1 MKNIEKGPNVL
12 VYGTFDL
19 LHSGHFNLLYKAHKL
34 GNVFVALRPQ
44 KEVLLV
50 KNMMTY
56 QDDETR
62 KKNIE
67 KIVFIKKVD
76 IAPWDVE
83 NTVKLCK
90 KYNIDYI
97 VAGTD
102 HLDSPIHKESERLSG
117 AKVIFFDRTQDISS
131 TELREN
137 LNKKSKQ

>member
-44 KEVLLV
+44 EEVLKV
-50 KNMMTY
+50 KKMMTH

-67 KIVFIKKVD
+67 KIIFIRNVD
-76 IAPWDVE
+76 IAPWDIK
-83 NTVKLCK
+83 NTVRLCK
-90 KYNIDYI
+90 KHDIDYI

-102 HLDSPIHKESERLSG
+102 HLDSPIHKESEKLSG
-117 AKVIFFDRTQDISS
+117 AKVIFFDRTEGISS
-131 TELREN
+131 TELREK
-137 LNKKSKQ
+137 LRNKK